1 MNKLLSKIFKIL
13 PPRLISIFEKVQ
25 NSEIGSR
32 IAIGVFWSFL
42 GAVISRGSMLLAAIL
57 VARVLGKEQYG
68 ELGMIRSTIN
78 MFVVFAGFGLGL
90 TATKYVAEFRESD
103 KIKTGK
109 IIGLSTIFAGLSGG
123 LISLIILIFA
133 PYLAEN
139 TINAPHLVLELR
151 LGAVMLFFSAL
162 NGAQT
167 GVLSGFEAF
176 KAIARVNLIS
186 GVVAFPIQIG
196 FTFMWGLTGSVI
208 GYGTFFLLIWL
219 LSYFA
224 VRKESKKYN
233 VHINFFNAWSE
244 WEVLYKFSFPALL
257 SGLLVSPVV
266 WICNAMLVN
275 YPDGFGQMAIFDAA
289 NQWRTIIIFIPTIL
303 SQIALPLFS
312 SSLNTNDKFNYIL
325 KVNIKI
331 NFVISLLVTL
341 IVSIFS
347 VPIMKLYGSDFEEG
361 WSVLIL
367 LALSAVLFSIGNIL
381 GKVLASKGEM
391 WLGFIFNFIWA
402 VLIIAVSYLLL
413 KEGFGAVGLA
423 VANFIS
429 YLLFTI
435 IIYVYI
441 FRTGSKLIK
450 QSTHG

>member
-13 PPRLISIFEKVQ
+13 PPKLRSIFENVQ

-32 IAIGVFWSFL
+32 IASGVFWSFL
-42 GAVISRGSMLLAAIL
+42 GSVISRGSMLLAAIL
-57 VARVLGKEQYG
+57 VARILGKEQYG

-103 KIKTGK
+103 KVKTGK
-109 IIGLSTIFAGLSGG
+109 IIGLSAIFAGLSGG
-123 LISLIILIFA
+123 LIAVIILTLT
-133 PYLAEN
+133 PYLAKN
-139 TINAPHLVLELR
+139 TINAPHLILELR

-196 FTFMWGLTGSVI
+196 FTYLWGLTGSVV
-208 GYGTFFLLIWL
+208 GYGISFLLLWI
-219 LSYFA
+219 LSYSA

-233 VHINFFNAWSE
+233 VHINFFNAWNE
-244 WEVLYKFSFPALL
+244 WEVLYKFSLPALL

-289 NQWRTIIIFIPTIL
+289 NQWRTLIIFIPTIL
-303 SQIALPLFS
+303 SQIALPLLS
-312 SSLNTNDKFNYIL
+312 SSLDTNNKYNNIL
-325 KVNIKI
+325 RVNLKI
-331 NFVISLLVTL
+331 NVVISLLVTA

-347 VPIMKLYGSDFEEG
+347 VPIMKLYGGDFEEG
-361 WSVLIL
+361 WPVLIL

-381 GKVLASKGEM
+381 GKVLASKGKM

-402 VLIIAVSYLLL
+402 VLIIAVSYVLL
-413 KEGFGAVGLA
+413 KEGYGAVGLA
-423 VANFIS
+423 IANFIS

-435 IIYVYI
+435 IIYIYI
-441 FRTGSKLIK
+441 FRKGSTLIK